1 MQNVEYKCELRD
13 LGLARGVCERMG
25 ATRVGTVRQRD
36 VYFRV
41 ADGRLKRREVSGEP
55 VEYIFYHRPNRL
67 RPKLSHFTIY
77 DHAGAVKRFG
87 TRELPIWVTVDKER
101 EIWLYKNVRIHLD
114 EVAGLGRFL
123 ELEAMVG
130 PSCHVGQCHL
140 LVGAIRKR
148 LGPALGEPISLSYS
162 DMMASDVISEGGS

>member
-1 MQNVEYKCELRD
+1 MQNVEFKCELRD
-13 LGLARGVCERMG
+13 LGLARGVCERIG

-36 VYFRV
+36 VYYRV

-67 RPKLSHFTIY
+67 RPKLSHYTIY
-77 DHAGAVKRFG
+77 DHEAAVKRFG
-87 TRELPIWVTVDKER
+87 KDLPIWVTVDKQR

-123 ELEAMVG
+123 ELEALVG
-130 PSCHVGQCHL
+130 PSCHVGQCHH
-140 LVGAIRKR
+140 LVNEIRR
-148 LGPALGEPISLSYS
+148 WFGHALGEPISMSYS
-162 DMMASDVISEGGS
+162 DMVDKEVTSEQ